1 MNNITCAIIDDE
13 PLAIRLLANFV
24 SKTPGLK
31 LRFSSTDPIAALDR
45 LKQEPTDL
53 LFLDIQMPD
62 LSGMEL
68 SRMVPPAT
76 RVIFT
81 TAFKQYAFDSY
92 EVNALDFLL
101 KPIRYGKFLA
111 AVEKARQW
119 FDLKARAEAATT
131 GPADEASATSATAS
145 LSASSA
151 ATVPAEPV
159 ASSVFVRV
167 DGELRRLDVSAILY
181 VEGMKDYV
189 VFHLLQQQ
197 RPVKVVSH
205 MTMKAAEEMLPARLF
220 MRVHRSFIV
229 AVDRIERVDRNN
241 CVYLAGEVIR
251 VTDAYLPAFQRY
263 LAAHQK

>member
-1 MNNITCAIIDDE
+1 MKNLTCAIVDDE
-13 PLAIRLLANFV
+13 PLAIRLIENFLG
-24 SKTPGLK
+24 KTPGLE

-45 LKQEPTDL
+45 LRQEPADL

-68 SRMVPPAT
+68 SRMLPSET

-101 KPIRYGKFLA
+101 KPIRYSKFLA

-119 FDLKARAEAATT
+119 FDLKARAEAALT
-131 GPADEASATSATAS
+131 PATVTDTSVT
-145 LSASSA
+145 SSA
-151 ATVPAEPV
+151 ASEAATSTV
-159 ASSVFVRV
+159 SSIFVRV
-167 DGELRRLDVSAILY
+167 DGELRRLDVGSILY

-189 VFHLLQQQ
+189 VFHLLSQG

-205 MTMKAAEEMLPARLF
+205 MTMKAVEEMLPARLF

-229 AVDRIERVDRNN
+229 ALDQIERVDRNN
-241 CVYLAGEVIR
+241 CIYLSGEIIR
-251 VTDAYLPAFQRY
+251 VTDAYLPQFQRY